1 MNTILNFAEHE
12 LENGIYKEL
21 EPILKVLLHRVIHRE
36 VGKLS
41 KRQVNNGVW
50 EPLPG
55 SLSAQMWSVFE
66 HEHLNRISP
75 DFKKLNLIG
84 LSNNWPYKAIF
95 AEYERWRRYAL

>member
-36 VGKLS
+36 VDKLS

-50 EPLPG
+50 SPYPVVCPPKCG
-55 SLSAQMWSVFE
+55 QCLSTNTSIV
-66 HEHLNRISP
+66 
-75 DFKKLNLIG
+75 
-84 LSNNWPYKAIF
+84 
-95 AEYERWRRYAL
+95 